1 MQLVVTS
8 SSSKGSAD
16 IIVVVGS
23 PGFSS
28 SPDSANSGAVFLYS
42 YSTFVS
48 SKPAQPTLV
57 DTIYDVTSSHSFFG
71 YNFHFTSNV
80 AFIAAVTPTLAGVV
94 YYYEKES
101 VTASFVRKEI
111 LTSALPLHTS
121 SPFSFAPSLP
131 FLDGFGSSLLSIQAT
146 ITVTRK
152 HVSANHSLDTTSTP
166 HRHNLRRLDGAE
178 EDEDDE
184 EEEHSAD
191 VIPSALPSS
200 PPISSP
206 STTPVKSSSSEHV
219 ISLLLVGAPST
230 SLIPRGSN
238 GGKVEEGGMVY
249 VFGNHRHVIRN
260 ITCSPSSTSLTSP
273 EIEVYFHSLCT
284 NTSLLGDWEVIDVF
298 SADDIAQLPHAHYG
312 SQLAADVTYSSS
324 PSLLI
329 SAPFALPPSASSAS
343 RGSGLVYVSDNLR
356 HTLSLLGDDVSK
368 LLNGESSDSASQSP
382 SSGAD
387 SGDDVFSV
395 LWKALTST
403 DGVIVTATCLP
414 ALLIAALALYL
425 YLRPPLVGGAVYS
438 KMMSPTSSNTSSKA
452 MKRQSEEEGEKVRQ
466 LSYYHHLVHSLARSK
481 PSLHTSSESNEEVS
495 EAPPSKWRM
504 WWHSKYDELNTA
516 SEVITSALP
525 EDPSHLSPPRSSSSS
540 SHSTSVKEEEVEEQI
555 YDTSYP
561 AADVISAKK
570 KKIGGG
576 ATKWTS
582 NPLHRET
589 RHSQEEE
596 EEGSAVTTS
605 TSSFSTMT
613 HFLGQWASTLSTAN
627 ERKAAEE
634 VHAVPR

>member
-1 MQLVVTS
+1 MTS
-8 SSSKGSAD
+8 SPSKASLD
-16 IIVVVGS
+16 VVVVVGS

-48 SKPAQPTLV
+48 SKPAQPSLI
-57 DTIYDVTSSHSFFG
+57 DTIHDVTSPHSFFG
-71 YNFHFTSNV
+71 HNFHFTSDV
-80 AFIAAVTPTLAGVV
+80 AFIAAVTPTLSGVV
-94 YYYEKES
+94 YYYEKDS
-101 VTASFVRKEI
+101 VTSSFVRKEI
-111 LTSALPLHTS
+111 LTSALPPHPS
-121 SPFSFAPSLP
+121 SSFSFTPSLP

-152 HVSANHSLDTTSTP
+152 HVSANHSLDTTFTP
-166 HRHNLRRLDGAE
+166 HHHNLRRLDETE
-178 EDEDDE
+178 EDEYDE
-184 EEEHSAD
+184 EGESPD
-191 VIPSALPSS
+191 VTPSALPSS
-200 PPISSP
+200 PPTTSST
-206 STTPVKSSSSEHV
+206 STTTVKSSSTEHI

-230 SLIPRGSN
+230 SLTPRRGS
-238 GGKVEEGGMVY
+238 GGKVEEGGVVY
-249 VFGNHRHVIRN
+249 VFSNHRHVIRN
-260 ITCSPSSTSLTSP
+260 LTCSLSPPSLTSP
-273 EIEVYFHSLCT
+273 EIEAYFHSLCT
-284 NTSLLGDWEVIDVF
+284 NTSSLGDWEVVDVF

-329 SAPFALPPSASSAS
+329 SAPFALPPSSSS
-343 RGSGLVYVSDNLR
+343 GGTRGSGLVYVSDNLR
-356 HTLSLLGDDVSK
+356 HTLSLLGDDISK
-368 LLNGESSDSASQSP
+368 LLNGESSDNASQAP
-382 SSGAD
+382 SSGAG

-414 ALLIAALALYL
+414 ALFIATLALYL

-452 MKRQSEEEGEKVRQ
+452 VKRQSEEEREKIQQ
-466 LSYYHHLVHSLARSK
+466 LSYYHHLVHSLARAK
-481 PSLHTSSESNEEVS
+481 TSLPTSSESNEEVS
-495 EAPPSKWRM
+495 EVPPSKWRM

-516 SEVITSALP
+516 SDVITSALP
-525 EDPSHLSPPRSSSSS
+525 EDPSHLSPPRSSS

-570 KKIGGG
+570 KTGGR
-576 ATKWTS
+576 ATRWTS

-589 RHSQEEE
+589 RHSQEE

-613 HFLGQWASTLSTAN
+613 HFIGQWVPTLSTAN
-627 ERKAAEE
+627 ERKAVEE
-634 VHAVPR
+634 VQALPR